1 MWQLWVETSPH
12 CLSRGFFHSLYW
24 LRLEGAELWTA
35 TLHLIETIDRLNIS
49 NIKELLE
56 YRETLPNH
64 NRKFTVDGIEEVL
77 EDPSAVQLVCAHLL
91 LKKMEG

>member
-1 MWQLWVETSPH
+1 MDV
-12 CLSRGFFHSLYW
+12 
-24 LRLEGAELWTA
+24 TA

-56 YRETLPNH
+56 YRDTLPNH
-64 NRKFTVDGIEEVL
+64 NREFTVDGIEEVL